1 MTRAIDPLRKRSA
14 RARRQL
20 LAYATAA
27 GALGMLPAARVL
39 GQAAVQPASL
49 ERRVKAA
56 FLYKFLGY
64 TDFPPAAFADAGA
77 PLVIGVMAA
86 DELAGEL
93 GKIVAGRQVQA
104 RPVSVKVVREGDS
117 LAGLHLLFVGGADG
131 ARLRGA
137 LKSAPA
143 GAMLV
148 VSESEQGL
156 QHGSVI
162 NFKVIEDRVR
172 FDVSLDAA
180 DRNSIKLSS
189 RLLTVANQVHKGA
202 P

>member
-1 MTRAIDPLRKRSA
+1 MDPLRKRPA
-14 RARRQL
+14 RVRRQL
-20 LAYATAA
+20 LAYAAAA

-39 GQAAVQPASL
+39 GQGTAQPASL

-64 TDFPPAAFADAGA
+64 TDFPPATFADPAA

-86 DELAGEL
+86 DELAAEL
-93 GKIVAGRQVQA
+93 AKIVAGRQVQA
-104 RPVSVKVVREGDS
+104 RPVSVKVVRDGES
-117 LAGLHLLFVGGADG
+117 LAGLHLLFVGGADA
-131 ARLRGA
+131 ARLRNA
-137 LKSAPA
+137 LKGAPA
-143 GAMLV
+143 SAMLV

-156 QHGSVI
+156 QQGSVI

-189 RLLTVANQVHKGA
+189 RLLTVANQVHKGT

>member
-1 MTRAIDPLRKRSA
+1 LTRILVRLRT
-14 RARRQL
+14 RRRL
-20 LAYATAA
+20 LVFA
-27 GALGMLPAARVL
+27 GAVSALGMLPAAGVL
-39 GQAAVQPASL
+39 ATGGAQSANL

-64 TDFPPAAFADAGA
+64 TDFPPAAFADAAA
-77 PLVIGVMAA
+77 PLVIGVLAA
-86 DELAGEL
+86 DDVAGEL
-93 GKIVAGRQVQA
+93 AKIVAGRQVQA
-104 RPVSVKVVREGDS
+104 RPVSVKVVSDGES
-117 LAGLHLLFVGGADG
+117 LAGLHLLFVGGAD
-131 ARLRGA
+131 ASRVRAA
-137 LKSAPA
+137 LKGAPA
-143 GAMLV
+143 AAILV
-148 VSESEQGL
+148 VSESAQGL

-180 DRNSIKLSS
+180 ERHSIKLSS